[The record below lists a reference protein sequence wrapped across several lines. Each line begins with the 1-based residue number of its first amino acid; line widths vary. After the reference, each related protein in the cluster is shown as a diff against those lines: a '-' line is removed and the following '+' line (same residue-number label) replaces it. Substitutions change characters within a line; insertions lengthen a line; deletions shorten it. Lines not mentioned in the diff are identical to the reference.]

1 MPDGLAAFKAEFF
14 TKALV
19 EVGKVGG
26 SIEATHVLFPV
37 FFIIGVGY
45 YLGKKD
51 PKFDT
56 TFIYDDERIY
66 LLKVLLLFTTGSVL
80 GLIFLSN
87 ILGSL
92 LKRHKSI
99 TISIIV
105 GFIAGSLRGVWPWK
119 VKSQDLVEVDKISI
133 YIPEVYSESSIIT
146 IFYIII
152 GIVFVILL
160 ERFANNKIEK

>member
-1 MPDGLAAFKAEFF
+1 
-14 TKALV
+14 
-19 EVGKVGG
+19 
-26 SIEATHVLFPV
+26 
-37 FFIIGVGY
+37 
-45 YLGKKD
+45 
-51 PKFDT
+51 
-56 TFIYDDERIY
+56 
-66 LLKVLLLFTTGSVL
+66 
-80 GLIFLSN
+80 LSN

-119 VKSQDLVEVDKISI
+119 VKSQNLVEVDKISI

>member
-1 MPDGLAAFKAEFF
+1 MILPGLS
-14 TKALV
+14 
-19 EVGKVGG
+19 G
-26 SIEATHVLFPV
+26 SYLLLLMGNYTLIMVDSVNSLYFSIIDLF
-37 FFIIGVGY
+37 
-45 YLGKKD
+45 
-51 PKFDT
+51 KFDT
-56 TFIYDDERIY
+56 NFYLYDERIY

-92 LKRHKSI
+92 LKKHKSI

-119 VKSQDLVEVDKISI
+119 VNSQIEEVDKITI
-133 YIPEVYSESSIIT
+133 YMPEVYSESSIIT